1 MNSLC
6 HTSLVSQVVEPVG
19 EIVLN
24 SLDLELSD
32 VKVTPEGGQE
42 IAVDNVK
49 LDVENEKAVLTLPS
63 VLQPGQITLRLSFKG
78 VIVDK
83 LKGFYCS
90 KYVT

>member
-1 MNSLC
+1 M
-6 HTSLVSQVVEPVG
+6 VEPVD

-32 VKVTPEGGQE
+32 VKVIPENGAE
-42 IAVDNVK
+42 ISLDDVK
-49 LDVENEKAVLTLPS
+49 LDVENEKAVFKLPS
-63 VLQPGQITLRLSFKG
+63 ALQPGQITLKLAFKG
-78 VIVDK
+78 VIIDK